1 MDRKST
7 NELIL
12 FLKSNRYM
20 FYNVSLLIGGFL
32 RSNHIMSY
40 RKSFLYDE
48 DLFDN
53 LIKWNVKD
61 FTSAYKDAVWLIE

>member
-1 MDRKST
+1 
-7 NELIL
+7 
-12 FLKSNRYM
+12 M